1 MLFLSWQHNSF
12 SKGQILKTKITQN
25 KWQRIWDLSLFI
37 AYRREGGVPRPKK
50 YRNNAYIYHIF
61 DPSSISS
68 NKHLTRPTSVIVV
81 QFHFLFTSSIS
92 KQATNT
98 VRAWLVFFYA
108 SCFVKIISFA
118 QFPCND
124 FSVCICHPPWPHTR
138 SLPVL
143 VAYFFRGTCRSSW
156 PWRCC

>member
-25 KWQRIWDLSLFI
+25 KWQRIRDLLLFI
-37 AYRREGGVPRPKK
+37 AYGRGGVSPDQK
-50 YRNNAYIYHIF
+50 YRNDAYIYHIF
-61 DPSSISS
+61 DSSSIPS
-68 NKHLTRPTSVIVV
+68 NKHRTRPTSVIVV
-81 QFHFLFTSSIS
+81 QSHFLFTSSII

-98 VRAWLVFFYA
+98 VRAWCVFFCA

-118 QFPCND
+118 QFPCNN
-124 FSVCICHPPWPHTR
+124 FSVCICHLPWPHTR

-143 VAYFFRGTCRSSW
+143 VAYFFRGTCRCSW
-156 PWRCC
+156 PWRYC